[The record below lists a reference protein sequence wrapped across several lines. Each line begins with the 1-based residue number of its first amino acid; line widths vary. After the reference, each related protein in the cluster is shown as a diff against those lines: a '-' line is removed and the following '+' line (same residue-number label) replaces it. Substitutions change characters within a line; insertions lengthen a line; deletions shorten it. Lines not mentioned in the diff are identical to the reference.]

1 MHDQSHSLQATT
13 INAISTSL
21 TASTTQRSELQ
32 RYLTTLGPD
41 KLIQGRVTALM
52 EAITERDFTYH
63 GRQY

>member
-1 MHDQSHSLQATT
+1 MHDQSWYLQSKT

-21 TASTTQRSELQ
+21 AASTTQRSEQQ

-41 KLIQGRVTALM
+41 KLNRGHVTAIM
-52 EAITERDFTYH
+52 AADTERDFTYH